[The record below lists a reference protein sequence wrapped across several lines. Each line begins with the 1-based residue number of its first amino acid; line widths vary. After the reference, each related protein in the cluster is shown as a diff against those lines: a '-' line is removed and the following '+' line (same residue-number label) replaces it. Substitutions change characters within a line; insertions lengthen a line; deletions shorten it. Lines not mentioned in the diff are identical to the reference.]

1 MAGRLMRPR
10 RILSRKMKSVSVAA
24 AERGGGGRDIQF
36 YTGIQNTVF
45 LLLLSTS
52 YPGTRKEAKTSHDQA
67 LTERAATYTLSY
79 SVSLSLRCKM
89 LLSFGS
95 GSSH

>member
-1 MAGRLMRPR
+1 MRPR

-45 LLLLSTS
+45 LVLLSTS
-52 YPGTRKEAKTSHDQA
+52 YYPGTRKEAKTSHDQA
-67 LTERAATYTLSY
+67 LTERAATYTI
-79 SVSLSLRCKM
+79 VFRIII
-89 LLSFGS
+89 FTV
-95 GSSH
+95 